1 MKKNVYVKQ
10 IYEDGDYKNIMQY
23 NLIKEIDTKIKPKDV
38 FENYIESKK
47 KVKKIKK
54 VKKK

>member
-1 MKKNVYVKQ
+1 MKNVYVKQ